1 MKNFIVLFN
10 SGGLY
15 KGNLAYFKDLE
26 DGNGEDVEEWETG
39 RGGEGKMWKRGSWED
54 VEEVEM
60 RRCGI
65 GGDGKM

>member
-39 RGGEGKMWKRGSWED
+39 RGGEGKMWKRVRKED